1 MLRVVR
7 LALATLAVALVPA
20 AVASAA
26 DYGPNATPTLTG
38 TTGPTSYT
46 INGQGFCAD
55 TAVLLT
61 IDPTS
66 ASNEFPHTAQTNAS
80 GEFSYTV
87 AKPTGTFTI
96 TATGQSAVAGC
107 DKTATIGPIV
117 LSAGAVAPPVVSSQ
131 TPTATPSAPA
141 SAAGD
146 ILPVTG
152 SDSTS
157 LQVRN
162 ALAALGAG
170 VVLVVVAGRRR
181 AKLEHRSLQGLSQL

>member
-7 LALATLAVALVPA
+7 LTLAALAVALVPA

-26 DYGPNATPTLTG
+26 DYGPNATPSLTG
-38 TTGPTSYT
+38 TPGPTSYT

-55 TAVLLT
+55 TAVVLT
-61 IDPTS
+61 IDPAG

-80 GEFSYTV
+80 GQFTYTV

-107 DKTATIGPIV
+107 DKKASIGPVV
-117 LSAGAVAPPVVSSQ
+117 LSAGVVAPPVVSSQ
-131 TPTATPSAPA
+131 GPTAAPA
-141 SAAGD
+141 SAAGAGD